1 MAGPNQKL
9 AKDIEGETPEQIAWG
24 LLEWIRMV
32 EDVRDRNGI
41 LDAFRDSLVATRESV
56 EMQHATTDIRPTSG
70 AATGMQRRLAYK
82 LAALVAEMEGRDPGQ
97 RNQGDRTWILA
108 TYAECLEAVL
118 GRRRVSPIAVAAE
131 PAALNGEGEA
141 VATA

>member
-9 AKDIEGETPEQIAWG
+9 AKDIDGETPEQIAWG

-41 LDAFRDSLVATRESV
+41 LDAFRDGLVAARAST
-56 EMQHATTDIRPTSG
+56 EMQHATSDNRPASG
-70 AATGMQRRLAYK
+70 AATGTQRRLAYK

-97 RNQGDRTWILA
+97 RNQGDRTWILE

-118 GRRRVSPIAVAAE
+118 GRRRVN
-131 PAALNGEGEA
+131 PAAIAAQPPVSNSEVEA
-141 VATA
+141 VATT